1 MSEKREPT
9 GTEPMA
15 GAPTTPE
22 YNELLD
28 ADQARIVGQR
38 DELEERDRRGGH
50 GARDADEGP
59 PREDDKT
66 PRDDEEALT

>member
-1 MSEKREPT
+1 MSEQKERT
-9 GTEPMA
+9 GTDPLA

-50 GARDADEGP
+50 GARGADEGP
-59 PREDDKT
+59 LRADDKT
-66 PRDDEEALT
+66 

>member
-1 MSEKREPT
+1 MSEQKERT
-9 GTEPMA
+9 GTEPLA

-38 DELEERDRRGGH
+38 DELAVCRR
-50 GARDADEGP
+50 
-59 PREDDKT
+59 
-66 PRDDEEALT
+66 EAGSPSRAWWYSRKHE